1 MKGFKGFDKNMRC
14 RCYQY
19 EEGREEAF
27 PEAALCKSGGHFCE
41 APIDCLVYYA
51 PCNGSVYHE
60 VEAEEVSEETS
71 PGDSKRVAKRLKIGA
86 RLTIP
91 GLVQAQFE
99 YVSSKAQ
106 ERIEKGNAEAA
117 SAGSYGAASAGENGA
132 ASAGYR
138 GAASAGEN
146 GAASAGYRG
155 AASAGSYGAASAGSY
170 GAASAGEN
178 GAASAGSYGAAAS
191 RGSCEVG
198 KQGVAVARGNE
209 VKVKGGLG
217 SILVLAE
224 EKRDSYDIACWK
236 AFVIDGKEYKP
247 DTYYCLKD
255 DEIVEWKEDKD
266 EKNH

>member
-132 ASAGYR
+132 ASAG
-138 GAASAGEN
+138 
-146 GAASAGYRG
+146 
-155 AASAGSYGAASAGSY
+155 SYGAASAGSY
-170 GAASAGEN
+170 GAASAGYR